1 MIRFPDSVIY
11 NLEAAKIQHSFNIT
25 FWVVSKSDQAPHK
38 SVLKRRDD
46 LIFLTKNHV
55 TSASVHFNFW
65 GAREIL
71 CAFRNP
77 PNRTVALDIVEHLM
91 REDGSII
98 CLARLDRFAEFLTDD
113 SGALR
118 EYILE
123 PNVRDYQGRQ
133 NPVNK
138 DIREALEVSTVK
150 EFWWLNNGITILADK
165 CHVAAGKVQIESPKL
180 VNGLQ
185 TSHEIFSTFSQLK
198 RDDGRTVL
206 VRVILPPDDQTRRR
220 IIKATN
226 NQTTVSPLSL
236 RATDDIHFDI
246 EAVLKVNGIFYDRRK
261 GEQRRLRRP
270 VSKIMSIKELG
281 QAVLAVALQRPND
294 ARARPM
300 SVLGN
305 ERGYCSV
312 FDVKADTLLFLACAL
327 IYYEVVNYLKKNDS
341 LDRDIRNDV
350 RYYICMCLAAHLIGR
365 ATPSEAEITSLA
377 KTVLK
382 APVQTAVLDQ
392 CCEDVMLIYR
402 SFGKDANAAKGGE
415 MITAL
420 KKKLVEDLECRRT

>member
-1 MIRFPDSVIY
+1 
-11 NLEAAKIQHSFNIT
+11 
-25 FWVVSKSDQAPHK
+25 
-38 SVLKRRDD
+38 
-46 LIFLTKNHV
+46 
-55 TSASVHFNFW
+55 
-65 GAREIL
+65 
-71 CAFRNP
+71 
-77 PNRTVALDIVEHLM
+77 M

-98 CLARLDRFAEFLTDD
+98 CLAQLNRFAEFLTDD

-138 DIREALEVSTVK
+138 DIREAIEASEVK

-165 CHVAAGKVQIESPKL
+165 CHVAAGKVQIDSPEL

-185 TSHEIFSTFSQLK
+185 TSHEIFSAFSQLNREDK
-198 RDDGRTVL
+198 RTVL

-270 VSKIMSIKELG
+270 VSRIMSIKELG
-281 QAVLAVALQRPND
+281 QAVLAVVLQRPND

-300 SVLGN
+300 SVLGK
-305 ERGYCSV
+305 EKGYKSV

-327 IYYEVVNYLKKNDS
+327 IDYEVVNYLQKQDS
-341 LDRDIRNDV
+341 LNRDIKNDV
-350 RYYICMCLAAHLIGR
+350 RYYTCMCLAAYLAGK
-365 ATPSEAEITSLA
+365 ATPSKAEIAALT

-382 APVQTAVLDQ
+382 APVQQVLLDQ
-392 CCEDVMLIYR
+392 CCDEVMCIYR
-402 SFGKDANAAKGGE
+402 SFGGDANAAKGGE
-415 MITAL
+415 MIDVL
-420 KKKLVEDLECRRT
+420 KKRLIEDL